1 MKLSHPILKKYH
13 NKIHDKPFEVTDRDS
28 ISIRVSAKGK
38 ITWQFRHRYNN
49 KADCL
54 RLGHYLNVSLSDV
67 RK

>member
-38 ITWQFRHRYNN
+38 IAWQFRFSYNN
-49 KADCL
+49 KADRL
-54 RLGHYLNVSLSDV
+54 TLGHYPNVSLRDA

>member
-13 NKIHDKPFEVTDRDS
+13 NKSHDKPFEVTDRDS

-38 ITWQFRHRYNN
+38 IAWQFRFSYNN

-54 RLGHYLNVSLSDV
+54 RLGHYPNVSLRDA